1 MKKNKI
7 QVEGLS
13 IKILQQQEQDFI
25 SLTDI
30 AKKVDQRSEIV
41 IQNWIR
47 NAGTLDFLEA
57 WEELYNPDFDFES
70 FKELRQQAGKVGFIL
85 NPTRWINTTNAIGM
99 LTKAGRGGGTYAHKD
114 IAIEFCTAI
123 SPRFKLYVVKEFERL
138 KQEEAKRLSLE
149 WNVKRIISKA
159 NYHIHS
165 EAVRTYLIPPRIAGT
180 KKEGV
185 VYASEADLLNV
196 ALFGLTAREW
206 KQKNPSLKG
215 NMRDHATTEQLLV
228 LSNLESLNAKL
239 IEWDSD
245 QDQRLEILN
254 KTAIEQ
260 MEILIRRGSSQQL
273 PDDDH
278 LRLK

>member
-1 MKKNKI
+1 
-7 QVEGLS
+7 
-13 IKILQQQEQDFI
+13 
-25 SLTDI
+25 
-30 AKKVDQRSEIV
+30 
-41 IQNWIR
+41 
-47 NAGTLDFLEA
+47 
-57 WEELYNPDFDFES
+57 
-70 FKELRQQAGKVGFIL
+70 
-85 NPTRWINTTNAIGM
+85 
-99 LTKAGRGGGTYAHKD
+99 
-114 IAIEFCTAI
+114 
-123 SPRFKLYVVKEFERL
+123 
-138 KQEEAKRLSLE
+138 LE

-206 KQKNPSLKG
+206 KQKNPTLKG

-260 MEILIRRGSSQQL
+260 MEILIRRGSSGQL